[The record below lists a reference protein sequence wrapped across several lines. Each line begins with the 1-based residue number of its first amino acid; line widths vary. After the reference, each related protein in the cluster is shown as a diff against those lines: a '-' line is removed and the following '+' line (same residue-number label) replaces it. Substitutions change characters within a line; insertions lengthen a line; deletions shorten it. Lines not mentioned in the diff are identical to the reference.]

1 VIRAMNSSPAAGL
14 PWDEILN
21 VAVHDMRT
29 PLSSMRSTLEI
40 IRMLNP
46 DCAKT
51 STLVD
56 KLDKQVME
64 IAAHLD
70 RLCSDPA
77 SYRR

>member
-1 VIRAMNSSPAAGL
+1 
-14 PWDEILN
+14 
-21 VAVHDMRT
+21 
-29 PLSSMRSTLEI
+29 
-40 IRMLNP
+40 MLNP